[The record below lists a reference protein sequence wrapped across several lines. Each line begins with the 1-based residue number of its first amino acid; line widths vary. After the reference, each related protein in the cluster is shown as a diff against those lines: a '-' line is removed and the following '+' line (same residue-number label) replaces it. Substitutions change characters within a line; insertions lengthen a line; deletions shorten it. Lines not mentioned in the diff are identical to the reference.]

1 MKKYLALLLTLT
13 MGFSAYAEEDILSI
27 LNDEAQDSKAA
38 KTVKKDIVIEHGPSP
53 FKVLFGNTTAEQNI
67 FFTLL
72 QSGENEKAIL
82 QYFEAF
88 GKSPAFKTSNGQAL
102 LSYLFLKNDM
112 AVYGV
117 ENLFA
122 QAKPSQIS
130 PVLAKALREL
140 LPDGAPVWKLARI
153 EWNPEWTKVFSTA
166 AEVQVKSKKVYT
178 AKDTEYLKE
187 LIKISAPDTADR
199 AAIQWQLVLALALNN
214 ETVTA
219 AKLLNNLMA
228 TKNNPVQ
235 MDLMNMTAARFL
247 YENGYMDA
255 AINYYKKVPKK
266 SDLWLEAQEEIAWS
280 YIRKG
285 EAQNTLAITQSLVIP
300 EFKNMVGPETIF
312 VRALGEIKVCDYP
325 SVANSLTMFKERYR
339 PRVVE
344 LMKLTQ
350 NANTPA
356 TKDYIARSK
365 KQRLKL
371 IDLKENAAKLPRLIT
386 RDETLAQ
393 NIAVEKEMEREA
405 DIAAGIY
412 GRSLANGTSK
422 VGLQGELEVFKQM
435 IDTQILKSRNASLG
449 RIKSLAQEEIED
461 THRILQKLHI
471 VEAEILQQ
479 TLAIQKIT
487 KATEKSKE
495 IEKKGTSIAATRDQI
510 TFPAEDG
517 QVWFDEIGKYKV
529 DVVKGCQAIKR

>member
-1 MKKYLALLLTLT
+1 MIKYLALLITVSL
-13 MGFSAYAEEDILSI
+13 GFSAYAEEDILSI
-27 LNDEAQDSKAA
+27 LNDEAKGPKAEAA
-38 KTVKKDIVIEHGPSP
+38 KKVEIGQAISP
-53 FKVLFGNTTAEQNI
+53 FKAVFPNANGDQNI
-67 FFTLL
+67 FFVLL

-82 QYFEAF
+82 QYFAAY
-88 GKSPAFKTSNGQAL
+88 GKTPVFKTSNGQAM

-112 AVYGV
+112 PVLGI

-122 QAKPSQIS
+122 QTKPGQIS
-130 PVLAKALREL
+130 PILAKALHEIA
-140 LPDGAPVWKLARI
+140 PDNSPVWKVARVV
-153 EWNPEWTKVFSTA
+153 WSPEWTKIFSA
-166 AEVQVKSKKVYT
+166 NAEVQVKARKVYT
-178 AKDTEYLKE
+178 AKDTAYLKE
-187 LIKISAPDTADR
+187 LIKTSAAGTEER

-228 TKNNPVQ
+228 TTSNPVH

-255 AINYYKKVPKK
+255 AIKYYKKVSKK

-285 EAQNTLAITQSLVIP
+285 EPQNTLAITQSLVIP
-300 EFKNMVGPETIF
+300 EFKNMIGPETLF
-312 VRALGEIKVCDYP
+312 VRALGQIKVCDYP
-325 SVANSLTMFKERYR
+325 AVAASLTDFKDRYR

-344 LMKLTQ
+344 MLKLTQ

-365 KQRLKL
+365 VQRLKL
-371 IDLKENAAKLPRLIT
+371 IDLKANAAKLPRLIT

-393 NIAVEKEMEREA
+393 NIAVEKELEREA
-405 DIAAGIY
+405 AIAAGIY

-422 VGLQGELEVFKQM
+422 IGLQGELEIFKQT
-435 IDTQILKSRNASLG
+435 IDGQTLMARNASLG
-449 RIKSLAQEEIED
+449 RIKSLAQEEVED

-479 TLAIQKIT
+479 TLAIQKVT
-487 KATEKSKE
+487 KATEKSNE
-495 IEKKGTSIAATRDQI
+495 IEKKGTSIAAARDQI